1 VLRRRAPQRHH
12 LGFYAPCSSPDD
24 LWNSVATQLDKKHTP
39 ALRNLEIGVAL
50 ADYKCAET
58 VALLSTVQAMQAR
71 HARYFPKAYASA
83 LAKLTRIDA
92 RALRIAK
99 TLHLHVPGKR

>member
-1 VLRRRAPQRHH
+1 MRHKGIT
-12 LGFYAPCSSPDD
+12 L
-24 LWNSVATQLDKKHTP
+24 
-39 ALRNLEIGVAL
+39 ALAL

-58 VALLSTVQAMQAR
+58 VAHLSTVQAMQAR

-83 LAKLTRIDA
+83 LAKLTCIDA

-99 TLHLHVPGKR
+99 TLHLQLTAGRGGAEPPTFGFQGNYPALARCNATQRGYSGACRA